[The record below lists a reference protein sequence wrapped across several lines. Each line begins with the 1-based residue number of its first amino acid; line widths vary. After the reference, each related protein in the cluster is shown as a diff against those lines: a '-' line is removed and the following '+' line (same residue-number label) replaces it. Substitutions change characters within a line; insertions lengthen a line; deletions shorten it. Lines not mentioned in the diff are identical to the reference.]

1 MKFLNKYF
9 IIILLLFLI
18 FNSKVMA
25 QVGIGISTP
34 DPSSMLDIS
43 STTKGLLAPRMT
55 TIEKN
60 AILSPA
66 IGLLIYDTNLD
77 KFNYFD
83 GTSWVILEAG
93 SNISRTNYKLVQS
106 VADLADEL
114 AAGGGTTYLLNST
127 YLYEINGTIMINFP
141 IDINEAYIRGQDTR
155 GDILF
160 NNTGTALFT
169 GSKGGNLKDLLVVG
183 NGQPAFNINGTSDQ
197 DLISNSV
204 IYTNCTSVGTLS
216 NLGIVFFNISQ
227 FVSCNGGLT
236 LSNIASFLM
245 SNLFWTSTSTG
256 TFLNFSGTFD
266 DIQLG
271 SGRVTADAGE
281 IGLDLSSNP
290 TINNAGSINGV
301 EFTGTGNRINGYTV
315 GNFPGYK
322 FSKKWDVNS
331 PGILVETDNNATGTI
346 YISTKVLTPIPVAN
360 TPVKGLGTTTT
371 ANLFRFDTDGA
382 SNRLRYVGT
391 KTKIFNISASLSL
404 TSTTNNQVLSI
415 YFAKNG
421 TVLNST
427 RIQRKI
433 GTGADVGAVS
443 ISGTVE
449 LATGDYIEL
458 WLANDLASRDATIEN
473 LNFHIN

>member
-1 MKFLNKYF
+1 MKHKYLY
-9 IIILLLFLI
+9 IIAATVLLMMNEI
-18 FNSKVMA
+18 SA
-25 QVGIGISTP
+25 QVGIGTTTP
-34 DPSSMLDIS
+34 DASSMLDIT

-60 AILSPA
+60 VITAPA
-66 IGLLIYDTNLD
+66 NGLLVYDTDMD

-93 SNISRTNYKLVQS
+93 SSISRTNYKLVKS
-106 VADLADEL
+106 VADLSDEL
-114 AAGGGTTYLLNST
+114 AAGGGATYLLNSS
-127 YLYEINGTIMINFP
+127 YLYEINGTILIDFP
-141 IDINEAYIRGQDTR
+141 IDINEAYVRGQDTR

-169 GSKGGNLKDLLVVG
+169 GSKGGNLRDFLVVG
-183 NGQPAFNINGTSDQ
+183 NGQPAFNINGTTDQ
-197 DLISNSV
+197 NLVSNSV
-204 IYTNCTSVGTLS
+204 VYTSCSSVGTLS
-216 NLGIVFFNISQ
+216 NMGLVFFNISQ

-236 LSNIASFLM
+236 VSNIASFLM
-245 SNLFWTSTSTG
+245 SNIFWTSTSTG
-256 TFLNFSGTFD
+256 TFLSFSGTFD
-266 DIQLG
+266 DIQLS
-271 SGRVTADAGE
+271 SGRVSVDSGE
-281 IGLDLSSNP
+281 IGIDVSANP
-290 TINNAGSINGV
+290 IVNNAGSINGV
-301 EFTGTGNRINGYTV
+301 AFTGAGNRINGYTS
-315 GNFPGYK
+315 GTYPGYK
-322 FSKKWDVNS
+322 FSKEWDVNS

-346 YISTKVLTPIPVAN
+346 YISSKTITSIPAAN
-360 TPVKGLGTTTT
+360 TPVKALGTTTA
-371 ANLFRFDTDGA
+371 ANVFRFDTNGV

-391 KTKIFNISASLSL
+391 KTRIFNISASLSL

-433 GTGADVGAVS
+433 GTGADIGAAS

-458 WLANDLASRDATIEN
+458 WLANNLASRDATIEN
-473 LNFHIN
+473 LNLHIN